1 MTKARKPKA
10 KSLRPSLEQV
20 RLEVFAIADSPPPL
34 TGGHYWCCPEHQ
46 LLRGPFA
53 TREAAEADFGQFG
66 TQLLG
71 VIVDATVVD
80 VTSADLQTAAALIKE
95 FGEEK

>member
-1 MTKARKPKA
+1 MLDRRRGNR
-10 KSLRPSLEQV
+10 LR
-20 RLEVFAIADSPPPL
+20 PPL

-53 TREAAEADFGQFG
+53 TREAAEADFRQFG

-71 VIVDATVVD
+71 VILGVNVVD

-95 FGEEK
+95 FGEGKS

>member
-1 MTKARKPKA
+1 MPKARKPKA
-10 KSLRPSLEQV
+10 KSLAPSLEQV
-20 RLEVFAIADSPPPL
+20 RIEVFAIADSPPPL

-53 TREAAEADFGQFG
+53 TREAAEADFRQFG

-71 VIVDATVVD
+71 VIFGTTVVD
-80 VTSADLQTAAALIKE
+80 VTSADPMQTAAALIKE
-95 FGEEK
+95 FGK